1 MRKTKIYKKIAIIL
15 AVSSLSLQTVGC
27 ADNKEVVLEESS
39 VQDKDSQ
46 VLDKIDSWLSDT
58 DNILNYENI
67 DKMNQKIE
75 DVLVNATD
83 FVIFGGSIKLE
94 DGTEIT
100 LEDCSDEVKEKVQ
113 SSYGIMVA
121 KIEEKCPGM
130 TTKVGEYFNSA
141 KEFTKNSAINAKEYM
156 GEKISEFIDN
166 GYQNGYYNEDTYN
179 FMKEFK
185 EGIGPQLKEDFN
197 NGKDTIK
204 DLYNKGKETW
214 NEYMEER
221 EKVKTK

>member
-1 MRKTKIYKKIAIIL
+1 
-15 AVSSLSLQTVGC
+15 
-27 ADNKEVVLEESS
+27 
-39 VQDKDSQ
+39 
-46 VLDKIDSWLSDT
+46 
-58 DNILNYENI
+58 
-67 DKMNQKIE
+67 
-75 DVLVNATD
+75 
-83 FVIFGGSIKLE
+83 
-94 DGTEIT
+94 
-100 LEDCSDEVKEKVQ
+100 
-113 SSYGIMVA
+113 
-121 KIEEKCPGM
+121 
-130 TTKVGEYFNSA
+130 
-141 KEFTKNSAINAKEYM
+141 M